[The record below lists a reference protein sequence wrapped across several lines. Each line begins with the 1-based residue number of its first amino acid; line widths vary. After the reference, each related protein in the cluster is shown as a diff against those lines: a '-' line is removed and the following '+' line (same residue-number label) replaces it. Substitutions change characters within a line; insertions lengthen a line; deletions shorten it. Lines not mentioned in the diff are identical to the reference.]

1 LKGAAS
7 SLEYRAKSVYYAIFV
22 AKPGSDAVGADDRL
36 KYFPKNKDFAEGP
49 LKTAIL
55 ESILIR
61 FPSCQ
66 ESRK

>member
-49 LKTAIL
+49 VKAGIL
-55 ESILIR
+55 ESILIHI
-61 FPSCQ
+61 PSPQ